1 MLNQW
6 QQDIFDKISHGAKN
20 GKIMTIT
27 SGRQVGKSDW
37 NRVVEEWNDML
48 EQRRLSYKMLDK
60 STVDGAMWYT
70 IRCNSQVAKWIRS
83 QPQTLGWYEHSIAT
97 GAWCGVDNV
106 FDVHEALY
114 LQIGLKFETVES
126 Y

>member
-60 STVDGAMWYT
+60 SAVDGVMWYT
-70 IRCNSQVAKWIRS
+70 IKCNSKVAEWIRS
-83 QPQTLGWYEHSIAT
+83 QPRLNRWYEHRSDG
-97 GAWCGVDNV
+97 GAWYVIGGV